1 MTNTQTR
8 LEEIRER
15 CEKADP
21 APWFFDGDNL
31 LDQDKSWLIIG
42 DDLLIRD
49 SVGAFI
55 AASRSDVPW
64 LLELVDE
71 LRMNAAAVVD
81 YHKGWDLQAKQERVF
96 VSLELLTNLRDTLA
110 KVEKTPPDL
119 TARETRML
127 TAKGN
132 E

>member
-110 KVEKTPPDL
+110 KLK
-119 TARETRML
+119 
-127 TAKGN
+127 
-132 E
+132 